1 MHDTLY
7 AWWCLDKPH
16 LPHSPQACVDRLE
29 LRAFFKAVSIHWAI
43 AIIIGVLAF
52 RAVFRYEYVVAHRLC
67 VTIILTHAIRVTT
80 FVATGLPM
88 MNLSCRV
95 KFDRVSNGGGCGDY
109 LFSGHAI
116 VIVVCMLMLLH
127 QRAIAAPRWPLWL
140 LVPLALLFACCVL
153 GYALERWHYTV
164 DILLACLFAP
174 AVWAWTFH
182 LFGPEIVGS
191 RRSWWLPLPAALGGG
206 AKQLTHAV
214 VFTIILGGTGLNAA
228 VGVSVSFAV
237 QLDAVFGALL
247 GLLLT
252 VGGLCLVATEVTHE
266 AGELRTP
273 RFASH
278 PALLCDRVCSCAG
291 GKIHDHLLAPGLDS
305 SKRTSN
311 DRADRGVV
319 RCAAWPGADGR
330 CSGAVEAEGGVV
342 GLRHDGRDG
351 GQDLPLR
358 RHRRARCGGWRGW
371 PCGSEG
377 KEGVVCHTTICI
389 AKTTG

>member
-228 VGVSVSFAV
+228 VGVSASFAV

-252 VGGLCLVATEVTHE
+252 VGGLCLIATEVTHE

-291 GKIHDHLLAPGLDS
+291 GKTILAG
-305 SKRTSN
+305 T
-311 DRADRGVV
+311 
-319 RCAAWPGADGR
+319 W
-330 CSGAVEAEGGVV
+330 V
-342 GLRHDGRDG
+342 GFF
-351 GQDLPLR
+351 Q
-358 RHRRARCGGWRGW
+358 
-371 PCGSEG
+371 ENQQ
-377 KEGVVCHTTICI
+377 
-389 AKTTG
+389 